1 MAAYR
6 RYARVALSFAFASIL
21 MLTGCSAAPPPGPT
35 PQETGYL
42 ELRSSIT
49 AELNSIASSMSADA
63 SASADVDARAGL
75 RSGAAYVERLPAIK
89 ATVAQSAPPPGFEP
103 SHQLWTSAIDSLA
116 SAAEDLEVG
125 LESNVSPAINSAM
138 RHVEEATAKL
148 EEAAR
153 LLQAEARANAE
164 SP

>member
-6 RYARVALSFAFASIL
+6 RHARVALSFAFASIL
-21 MLTGCSAAPPPGPT
+21 MLAGCSAAPPPGPT

-42 ELRSSIT
+42 ELRSDIT
-49 AELNSIASSMSADA
+49 AELHSIAASMSADA
-63 SASADVDARAGL
+63 SASADVDARAEL
-75 RSGAAYVERLPAIK
+75 RGGAAYVERLPAIK
-89 ATVAQSAPPPGFEP
+89 ATIAQSGPPLGFET
-103 SHQLWTSAIDSLA
+103 SHLLWTSAIGDLA
-116 SAAEDLEVG
+116 SAAEDLGVG

-153 LLQAEARANAE
+153 LLEAEARANAE